1 MTGADNVE
9 TAKRRLFERL
19 SAEIDDRRVLRAM
32 ESVPR
37 ELFVPEEAAHLAYED
52 VALPIG
58 HGQSIS
64 QPYIVALTLSAARVR
79 PNDRVLEVGAGS
91 GYQAAV
97 LSRLAASVVSVE
109 RVEPLARSAECRLRS
124 LGYSNVEVRL
134 ATDALGW
141 PDGAPYDII
150 VVAAGAPRIPNELL
164 AQLAEGGRLVAPVGS
179 MQSQEL
185 MRVVKSPD
193 GLAITSLGAC
203 RFVPLVGPGAWPE
216 HDDS

>member
-1 MTGADNVE
+1 ME
-9 TAKRRLFERL
+9 SAKRRLFERL
-19 SAEIDDRRVLRAM
+19 ATEIDDRRVLRAM

-37 ELFVPEEAAHLAYED
+37 DLFVPEEAAQLAYED

-64 QPYIVALTLSAARVR
+64 QPYVVALTLSAARVR
-79 PNDRVLEVGAGS
+79 PTDRALEVGAGS

-109 RVEPLARSAECRLRS
+109 RVEALARTAECRLRT
-124 LGYSNVEVRL
+124 LGCANVEVRL
-134 ATDALGW
+134 AGDVLGW
-141 PDGAPYDII
+141 PDGAPYDVI
-150 VVAAGAPRIPNELL
+150 VVAAGAPKIPRDLI

-179 MQSQEL
+179 RQSQEL
-185 MRVVKSPD
+185 MRVVKSPG
-193 GLAITSLGAC
+193 GLAVTSLGAC

-216 HDDS
+216 RDDS

>member
-1 MTGADNVE
+1 ME
-9 TAKRRLFERL
+9 SAKSRLFEQL
-19 SAEIDDRRVLRAM
+19 AAEIDDRRVLRAM

-37 ELFVPEEAAHLAYED
+37 DLFVPEEAAHLAYED

-64 QPYIVALTLSAARVR
+64 QPYVVALTLSAARVR
-79 PNDRVLEVGAGS
+79 PNDRALEVGAGS

-97 LSRLAASVVSVE
+97 LSRLAGRVISVE
-109 RVEPLARSAECRLRS
+109 RVEELARSAECRLRS
-124 LGYSNVEVRL
+124 LRYDNVEIRL
-134 ATDALGW
+134 AGNALGW
-141 PDGAPYDII
+141 PDGAPYDVI
-150 VVAAGAPRIPNELL
+150 VVAAGAPKIPNDLI
-164 AQLAEGGRLVAPVGS
+164 AQLAEGGRLIAPIGS

-193 GLAITSLGAC
+193 GLAVTSLGAC

>member
-1 MTGADNVE
+1 ME
-9 TAKRRLFERL
+9 TAKRRLFEQL
-19 SAEIDDRRVLRAM
+19 ATEIDDRRVLRAM
-32 ESVPR
+32 EGVPR

-58 HGQSIS
+58 LGQSIS

-97 LSRLAASVVSVE
+97 LSRLTACVVSVE
-109 RVEPLARSAECRLRS
+109 RVEPLARAAERRLRS
-124 LGYSNVEVRL
+124 LRYANVEVRL
-134 ATDALGW
+134 AGDVLGW
-141 PDGAPYDII
+141 PDGAPYDVI
-150 VVAAGAPRIPNELL
+150 VVAAGAPKIPNELI

-179 MQSQEL
+179 IQSQEL
-185 MRVVKSPD
+185 LRVIKSPG
-193 GLAITSLGAC
+193 GLAVTSLGAC

-216 HDDS
+216 QDDY

>member
-1 MTGADNVE
+1 
-9 TAKRRLFERL
+9 
-19 SAEIDDRRVLRAM
+19 M
-32 ESVPR
+32 ESVHR
-37 ELFVPEEAAHLAYED
+37 DIFVPEEAAHLAYED

-64 QPYIVALTLSAARVR
+64 QPYVVALTLNAARVR
-79 PNDRVLEVGAGS
+79 PSDRALEVGAGS

-109 RVEPLARSAECRLRS
+109 RVEALVRSAECRLRS
-124 LGYSNVEVRL
+124 LRYDNVEIRL
-134 ATDALGW
+134 AGDALGW
-141 PDGAPYDII
+141 PDGAPYDVI
-150 VVAAGAPRIPNELL
+150 VVAAGAPKLPNDLI
-164 AQLAEGGRLVAPVGS
+164 AQLAEGGRLIAPIGS

-193 GLAITSLGAC
+193 GLAVTSLGAC
-203 RFVPLVGPGAWPE
+203 RFVPLLGPGAWPE

>member
-1 MTGADNVE
+1 ME

-37 ELFVPEEAAHLAYED
+37 ELFVPEEAAHFAYED

-97 LSRLAASVVSVE
+97 LSMLAASVVSVE
-109 RVEPLARSAECRLRS
+109 RIEALARSAERRLRS
-124 LGYSNVEVRL
+124 LRSDNVEVRL

-141 PDGAPYDII
+141 PDGAPYDVI

-193 GLAITSLGAC
+193 GLAFTSLGAC

-216 HDDS
+216 HDNS

>member
-1 MTGADNVE
+1 ME
-9 TAKRRLFERL
+9 SAKRRLFEQL
-19 SAEIDDRRVLRAM
+19 ASEIDDRRVLRAM

-37 ELFVPEEAAHLAYED
+37 DIFVPEEVAALAYED
-52 VALPIG
+52 MALPIG

-79 PNDRVLEVGAGS
+79 PTDRALEVGAGS

-109 RVEPLARSAECRLRS
+109 RVESLAQDAERRLRS
-124 LGYSNVEVRL
+124 LRYANVEVRL
-134 ATDALGW
+134 AEDTLGW
-141 PDGAPYDII
+141 PDGAPFDVI
-150 VVAAGAPRIPNELL
+150 VVAAGAPRIPNELI

-179 MQSQEL
+179 MRSQEL
-185 MRVVKSPD
+185 MRVVKSAG
-193 GLAITSLGAC
+193 GLAVTSLGAC

-216 HDDS
+216 SDDS

>member
-1 MTGADNVE
+1 ME

-19 SAEIDDRRVLRAM
+19 ASEIDDRRVLRAM
-32 ESVPR
+32 DSVPR

-64 QPYIVALTLSAARVR
+64 QPYVVALMLSAARVL
-79 PNDRVLEVGAGS
+79 PTDRVLEVGAGS

-109 RVEPLARSAECRLRS
+109 RLELLARSAEHRLRS
-124 LGYSNVEVRL
+124 LRYPNVEVRL
-134 ATDALGW
+134 AGSDLGW
-141 PDGAPYDII
+141 PEGAPFDVI
-150 VVAAGAPRIPNELL
+150 VVAAGAPKIPNELL
-164 AQLAEGGRLVAPVGS
+164 AQLAHGGRLVAPVGT
-179 MQSQEL
+179 MHSQEL
-185 MRVVKSPD
+185 MRVVKSS
-193 GLAITSLGAC
+193 GSLAVSSLGAC

-216 HDDS
+216 EDAS